1 MVYVQD
7 HLGTHPQE
15 SSSDCRELVMLNP
28 MTLLA
33 DPTLGLGWVVKA
45 ALRWMSWQI
54 AWTVTQGPQFR
65 QCRTTD
71 ALIESAVNT
80 SSHSQPGPSTELLS
94 SSFQAAFLGEGNRSG
109 LMDLCRVRNPC
120 YEDPW

>member
-33 DPTLGLGWVVKA
+33 DPTLGLGWVVKVLA
-45 ALRWMSWQI
+45 I
-54 AWTVTQGPQFR
+54 
-65 QCRTTD
+65 
-71 ALIESAVNT
+71 
-80 SSHSQPGPSTELLS
+80 SHGQVVEVFSEVMLVEQRPE
-94 SSFQAAFLGEGNRSG
+94 
-109 LMDLCRVRNPC
+109 
-120 YEDPW
+120 

>member
-45 ALRWMSWQI
+45 ALRWMSWH
-54 AWTVTQGPQFR
+54 GLDR
-65 QCRTTD
+65 
-71 ALIESAVNT
+71 
-80 SSHSQPGPSTELLS
+80 PGS
-94 SSFQAAFLGEGNRSG
+94 GEGILR
-109 LMDLCRVRNPC
+109 
-120 YEDPW
+120 